1 MGKCPNSLSPN
12 HHNICFSSKNF
23 NTRIE
28 RSSQYNLFALFLA
41 QLKKTHQLS
50 FTSEQLDSLKHC
62 LETLPSTPFTYLQL
76 SLYSWLESKV
86 ADSLKDNSVI
96 DLSDSSTFVE
106 FVRSLGMKSGYS
118 LAFKRDVRGIN
129 ERIVTW
135 REAIAKSLMKE
146 EQVNVFESRNS
157 SDEPIRL
164 EFEDII
170 NDEGQF
176 MMD

>member
-1 MGKCPNSLSPN
+1 
-12 HHNICFSSKNF
+12 
-23 NTRIE
+23 
-28 RSSQYNLFALFLA
+28 
-41 QLKKTHQLS
+41 LKKTHQLS
-50 FTSEQLDSLKHC
+50 FTSEQLDSLKLC

-76 SLYSWLESKV
+76 TLYSWLESKV

-106 FVRSLGMKSGYS
+106 FIRSLGMKSGYS

-129 ERIVTW
+129 ERIGSW

-146 EQVNVFESRNS
+146 EQVVNVFESRNS

-170 NDEGQF
+170 DNKGQF
-176 MMD
+176 KMD

>member
-1 MGKCPNSLSPN
+1 M
-12 HHNICFSSKNF
+12 
-23 NTRIE
+23 
-28 RSSQYNLFALFLA
+28 
-41 QLKKTHQLS
+41 
-50 FTSEQLDSLKHC
+50 
-62 LETLPSTPFTYLQL
+62 
-76 SLYSWLESKV
+76 

-106 FVRSLGMKSGYS
+106 FIRSLGMKSGYS
-118 LAFKRDVRGIN
+118 LAFKRDVRGIDK
-129 ERIVTW
+129 RIVTW